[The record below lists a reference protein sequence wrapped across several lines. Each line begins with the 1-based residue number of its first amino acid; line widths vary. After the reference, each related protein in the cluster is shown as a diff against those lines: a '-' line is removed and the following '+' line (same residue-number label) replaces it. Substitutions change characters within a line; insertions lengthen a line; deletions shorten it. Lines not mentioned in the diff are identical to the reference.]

1 MYETLVVLASPLI
14 FHQKVTFEDG
24 LNHEVVFLVSQLE
37 QIFLHDRQ
45 LGLID
50 ANEAAFGFSDGHLL
64 ANLQVAVEQDFLSQ
78 RPTDVDAA
86 YQVLCLLRHLR
97 ELVHIL
103 IGAVSRR
110 VVRLT
115 I

>member
-1 MYETLVVLASPLI
+1 MKETLMVLASPLI
-14 FHQKVTFEDG
+14 LDQKVAFEDR
-24 LNHEVVFLVSQLE
+24 LYHEVVFLVSLLE

-97 ELVHIL
+97 ELVRIL
-103 IGAVSRR
+103 SSAGSRR
-110 VVRLT
+110 IMRLT